1 MNLRY
6 YHLHNNRPIF
16 NTSLGAGG
24 QSTVGHIISKDPI
37 LPGTVER
44 QWGKTLLVGADLT
57 SPSDRVRV
65 LCLMR
70 TAQTQHT
77 VCWWRQSLSVVRRYL
92 IVDRGPTRIWVELA
106 SPPTALAY
114 HSASK
119 GDVKKSGKAF
129 SLDVLKHS

>member
-6 YHLHNNRPIF
+6 HHLHNNRPIF
-16 NTSLGAGG
+16 KTSLGAGG

-44 QWGKTLLVGADLT
+44 QWGKTLLVGADLI
-57 SPSDRVRV
+57 SPSDSVRV

-77 VCWWRQSLSVVRRYL
+77 VCW
-92 IVDRGPTRIWVELA
+92 
-106 SPPTALAY
+106 
-114 HSASK
+114 
-119 GDVKKSGKAF
+119 
-129 SLDVLKHS
+129 